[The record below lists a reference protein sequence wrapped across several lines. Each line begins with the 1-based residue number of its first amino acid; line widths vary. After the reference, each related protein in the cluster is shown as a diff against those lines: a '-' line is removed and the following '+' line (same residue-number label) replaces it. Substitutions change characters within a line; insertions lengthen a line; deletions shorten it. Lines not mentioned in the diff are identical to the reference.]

1 MASVL
6 YITEEHSYNKGPYAV
21 RCMDPKARSVVRGKF
36 GMEIEVMRRV
46 RYGKDMNSFETGGE
60 GSLMESYLKD
70 STFEK

>member
-1 MASVL
+1 MWIQRPGVWS
-6 YITEEHSYNKGPYAV
+6 
-21 RCMDPKARSVVRGKF
+21 GKF